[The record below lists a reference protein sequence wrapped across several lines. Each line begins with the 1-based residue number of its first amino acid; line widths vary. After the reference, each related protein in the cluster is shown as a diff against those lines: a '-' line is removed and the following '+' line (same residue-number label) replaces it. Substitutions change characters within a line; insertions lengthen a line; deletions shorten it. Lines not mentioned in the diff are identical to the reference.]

1 MKWSRSSTCLVYR
14 YLRLSCDLPISFP
27 DQFQFGSVCSDPSK
41 MGYRTMTQRNRSD
54 SRKDLKNKWIV
65 SQWSY
70 QCNRSTVSI
79 NRTNVDE
86 PFFSA
91 SQFVPKFSLESIKAP
106 KYKRLH
112 IVHSL
117 TLIVCGVRC
126 AVISPQI
133 HNHFFCYVELKVR
146 LCSTPGPW
154 AVSLPT
160 MSHKYKYHDMMKNT
174 HKCLSGV

>member
-1 MKWSRSSTCLVYR
+1 
-14 YLRLSCDLPISFP
+14 
-27 DQFQFGSVCSDPSK
+27 

-70 QCNRSTVSI
+70 QCIGSTVSI

-91 SQFVPKFSLESIKAP
+91 SQFVPKFSLESIIAP

-126 AVISPQI
+126 AGISPQI
-133 HNHFFCYVELKVR
+133 HNHFLGFCYVELKVR